1 MRFIILL
8 TMLLSIFVVADSNFE
23 GYFNDAKK
31 DRFAS
36 TILPFII
43 EENEEIL
50 SDRAFV
56 ESFFSKNFF
65 LKLSSPKK
73 ELNIKK
79 LAQVADKY
87 KINNLYD
94 KNEYLSKIDV
104 IPPSLAMGQAIL
116 ESGWGSSIYAKK
128 LNNYYGHYV
137 FNKNLGVKGLDV
149 SGKSEQIRVFDD
161 VRSSVRAYML
171 NLNTHLAYKEFRKA
185 RESARR
191 NGEFLGGLKAIE
203 YLERYS
209 IQQGT
214 YISRV
219 KSVIKSN
226 DLTIFDGLVTDFV
239 SPNFKSYV
247 TLY

>member
-1 MRFIILL
+1 MRFTILFTL
-8 TMLLSIFVVADSNFE
+8 FLSLFAVSGGAFE

-31 DRFAS
+31 DKFAS
-36 TILPFII
+36 SILPFII
-43 EENEEIL
+43 EENENIL
-50 SDRAFV
+50 NDRAFV

-65 LKLSSPKK
+65 LKLSSPNKDI
-73 ELNIKK
+73 NIKK
-79 LAQVADKY
+79 LAEIAGKY

-94 KNEYLSKIDV
+94 KNEYLAKLDA
-104 IPPSLAMGQAIL
+104 IPPSLALAQAIL

-137 FNKNLGVKGLDV
+137 FNKNLGVKGMDV
-149 SGKSEQIRVFDD
+149 SGKSEQIRIFEDIGG
-161 VRSSVRAYML
+161 SVRAYML
-171 NLNTHLAYKEFRKA
+171 NLNTHLAYKEFRAAREKA
-185 RESARR
+185 RKS
-191 NGEFLGGLKAIE
+191 GEFLSGLKAIE
-203 YLERYS
+203 YLDRYS

-214 YISRV
+214 YISRI

-226 DLTIFDGLVTDFV
+226 DLTIFDGSVTVFV

>member
-1 MRFIILL
+1 
-8 TMLLSIFVVADSNFE
+8 MLLSVSVAAASNFE
-23 GYFNDAKK
+23 GYFNDPKK
-31 DRFAS
+31 DGFVS
-36 TILPFII
+36 TLLPLII

-56 ESFFSKNFF
+56 ESFFSKSFF

-73 ELNIKK
+73 ELNIKR
-79 LAQVADKY
+79 LAQIADRY
-87 KINNLYD
+87 GINNLYD
-94 KNEYLSKIDV
+94 KDEYLSKVDV

-116 ESGWGSSIYAKK
+116 ESGWGSSVYAKK

-137 FNKNLGVKGLDV
+137 FNKNSGIKGLDV
-149 SGKSEQIRVFDD
+149 SGKREQIRVFDD
-161 VRSSVRAYML
+161 IRSSVRAYML
-171 NLNTHLAYKEFRKA
+171 NLNTHPAYKEFRKA
-185 RESARR
+185 RESARK
-191 NGEFLGGLKAIE
+191 NGELLSGLKAIE
-203 YLERYS
+203 YLKRYS
-209 IQQGT
+209 IQQGV

-239 SPNFKSYV
+239 SPNFKKYV